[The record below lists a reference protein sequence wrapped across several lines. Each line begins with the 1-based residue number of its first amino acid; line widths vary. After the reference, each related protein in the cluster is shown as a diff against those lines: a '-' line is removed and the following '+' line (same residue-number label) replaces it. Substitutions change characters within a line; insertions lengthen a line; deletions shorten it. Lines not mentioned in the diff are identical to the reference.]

1 MIQKH
6 DASFDAIVV
15 VAVKVKIKLYSRYQ
29 IKQWEYFHVNFHFAI
44 MLQIINL
51 RYEQSLKL
59 SLIIM
64 ALVGVGDTI
73 HPDPPHSQKILPS
86 PRYNS
91 DIEYHSKNSM
101 ITETE

>member
-1 MIQKH
+1 
-6 DASFDAIVV
+6 
-15 VAVKVKIKLYSRYQ
+15 
-29 IKQWEYFHVNFHFAI
+29 
-44 MLQIINL
+44 MLQIIIL

-64 ALVGVGDTI
+64 ELDHGELLITSQVRVGVGDTI

-101 ITETE
+101 ITERIEAYAPPNTFFIMFLEKAFLAFSFC